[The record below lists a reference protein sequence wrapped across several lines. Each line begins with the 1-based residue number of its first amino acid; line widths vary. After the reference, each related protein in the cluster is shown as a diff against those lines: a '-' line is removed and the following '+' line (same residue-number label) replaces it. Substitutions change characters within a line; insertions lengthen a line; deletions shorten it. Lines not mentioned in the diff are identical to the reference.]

1 MVPGFFLSP
10 DLFATLFPF
19 HLAIDRNLNI
29 THVGPI
35 LQVYYPDLL
44 WKNNNK
50 FNENFI
56 IKKPVVSTDFE
67 QILSQQDSVFFIVSR
82 HTGVKLKGQMVHI
95 EIDTILFLCSPI
107 VRDTTKK
114 DRLSLKLADFLDRDP
129 NKDLLFR
136 LEMQNIALAK
146 AKQQATEIT
155 KKQIETYQELLKE
168 QELNELKSRFINTA
182 SHEFRTPLGIISSSA
197 GLLEDYDHKLDI
209 TKKRKHFRQI
219 QGSVKHMT
227 TLLEDILL
235 INQTDA
241 GKLSCKRS
249 TFDLIVFCQEL
260 ADELT
265 ISKDAENR
273 IVMTLS
279 CLDSNIDLSDGF
291 PVWLDPKLTRQI
303 LTNLLSN
310 GIKYSF
316 SDSKIEFD
324 IQINTSNIIFRVSDR
339 GIGISEAD
347 RASLFEAF
355 HRGSNVSNIQG
366 TGLGLSIVKRCV
378 DLHEG
383 TITVT
388 SEIGVGTT
396 FTVNL
401 PIAEAAACA
410 SEVSANLE
418 CDKTDSKFSNSF
430 HELN

>member
-1 MVPGFFLSP
+1 MEPGFCLSP
-10 DLFATLFPF
+10 DLFAKLFPF
-19 HLAIDRNLNI
+19 HLAIDRHLNV

-35 LQVYYPDLL
+35 LQVNYPYILGGN
-44 WKNNNK
+44 KN
-50 FNENFI
+50 FSEHFI
-56 IKKPVVSTDFE
+56 IKKPDISTDFE
-67 QILSQQDSVFFIVSR
+67 QIVSQQDSVFLIVSR
-82 HTGVKLKGQMVHI
+82 HTGVKLKGQMVQI
-95 EIDTILFLCSPI
+95 EPDIILFLGSPV
-107 VRDTTKK
+107 VRDPTKK
-114 DRLSLKLADFLDRDP
+114 DRLSLKLADFLERDP
-129 NKDLLFR
+129 TKDLLFR

-146 AKQQATEIT
+146 AKQQAAAIT
-155 KKQIETYQELLKE
+155 KKQLETYQELLKE
-168 QELNELKSRFINTA
+168 QGLNELKSRFINTA

-241 GKLSCKRS
+241 GKLSCKRVPV
-249 TFDLIVFCQEL
+249 DLIEFCQEL
-260 ADELT
+260 VDELA

-273 IVMTLS
+273 IVMIVS

-291 PVWLDPKLTRQI
+291 PIWLDPKLTRQI

-316 SDSKIEFD
+316 PDSKIEFD
-324 IQINTSNIIFRVSDR
+324 IQISISNITFRVSDR

-347 RASLFEAF
+347 RPGLFEAF

-378 DLHEG
+378 DLHGG
-383 TITVT
+383 TISMT
-388 SEIGVGTT
+388 SEVNVGST
-396 FTVNL
+396 FIVNL
-401 PIAEAAACA
+401 PIVGGETKLPDHPDIL
-410 SEVSANLE
+410 S
-418 CDKTDSKFSNSF
+418 T
-430 HELN
+430 

>member
-1 MVPGFFLSP
+1 MAPGFCLSP
-10 DLFATLFPF
+10 DLFAKLFPF

-29 THVGPI
+29 THIGPI
-35 LQVYYPDLL
+35 LQKNYPYRSRE
-44 WKNNNK
+44 NNN
-50 FNENFI
+50 FSEHFI
-56 IKKPVVSTDFE
+56 IKKPAISSDFE
-67 QILSQQDSVFFIVSR
+67 QIRSQPDSVFLIISR
-82 HTGVKLKGQMVHI
+82 HTGVQLKGQMVNI
-95 EIDTILFLCSPI
+95 EPDIILFLGSPV
-107 VRDTTKK
+107 VRDPTKT

-129 NKDLLFR
+129 TQDLLFR
-136 LEMQNIALAK
+136 LDMQNIALAK
-146 AKQQATEIT
+146 AKQQAVTIT
-155 KKQIETYQELLKE
+155 KKQLETHQELLRE
-168 QELNELKSRFINTA
+168 QEINELKTRFINTA

-241 GKLSCKRS
+241 GKLNCKRS
-249 TFDLIVFCQEL
+249 ALDLIVFCQDL
-260 ADELT
+260 VDELV

-273 IVMTLS
+273 IVMTIS
-279 CLDSNIDLSDGF
+279 SLDSNIDLGDGF
-291 PVWLDPKLTRQI
+291 SIWLDPKLTRQI

-310 GIKYSF
+310 SIKYSF
-316 SDSKIEFD
+316 HDSKIEFD
-324 IQINTSNIIFRVSDR
+324 IQVNTSNITFRVSDC

-378 DLHEG
+378 DLHGG
-383 TITVT
+383 TISVT
-388 SEIGVGTT
+388 SEIGVGTN
-396 FTVNL
+396 FIVNL

-410 SEVSANLE
+410 PEVSANLE
-418 CDKTDSKFSNSF
+418 CDKTADKSF

>member
-1 MVPGFFLSP
+1 MEPGFCLSP
-10 DLFATLFPF
+10 DLFAKLFPF
-19 HLAIDRNLNI
+19 HLAIDRNLNV

-35 LQVYYPDLL
+35 LQVNYPYILGV
-44 WKNNNK
+44 NNK
-50 FNENFI
+50 FSEHFI
-56 IKKPVVSTDFE
+56 IKKPDISTDFE
-67 QILSQQDSVFFIVSR
+67 QIVSQQDSVFLIVSR
-82 HTGVKLKGQMVHI
+82 HTGVKLKGQMVQI
-95 EIDTILFLCSPI
+95 EPDIILFLGSPV
-107 VRDTTKK
+107 VRDPTKK

-129 NKDLLFR
+129 TKDLLFR

-146 AKQQATEIT
+146 AKQQAAAIT
-155 KKQIETYQELLKE
+155 KKQLETYQELLKE
-168 QELNELKSRFINTA
+168 QGLNELKSRFINTA

-241 GKLSCKRS
+241 GKLSCKRVPV
-249 TFDLIVFCQEL
+249 DLIEFCQEL
-260 ADELT
+260 VDELA

-273 IVMTLS
+273 IVMTVS

-291 PVWLDPKLTRQI
+291 PIWLDPKLTRQI

-316 SDSKIEFD
+316 PDSKIEFD
-324 IQINTSNIIFRVSDR
+324 IQISTSNITFRVSDR

-347 RASLFEAF
+347 RPGLFEAF

-378 DLHEG
+378 DLHGG
-383 TITVT
+383 TISMT
-388 SEIGVGTT
+388 SEVNVGST
-396 FTVNL
+396 FIVNL
-401 PIAEAAACA
+401 SIAGAETK
-410 SEVSANLE
+410 LP
-418 CDKTDSKFSNSF
+418 DRPDILSN
-430 HELN
+430 